1 MATRI
6 IRTDDDPILRKKSRT
21 IDVFDDRLKVLAE
34 DMVETMHQADGVGL
48 AAPQIG
54 ILKRIIVV
62 DLYNDEGPMI
72 FVNPEISNA
81 EGCEVAEEGC
91 LSLPGRHGLVERPEF
106 LILKYQDLEGNHNQ
120 LKAEGLLARILCH
133 EVDHLDGI
141 LYIDRQI
148 LEETE
153 E

>member
-6 IRTDDDPILRKKSRT
+6 IRTDDDPLLRKKSRA
-21 IDVFDDRLKVLAE
+21 IDVFDDRLKLLAE
-34 DMVETMHQADGVGL
+34 DMIETMHQADGVGL

-54 ILKRIIVV
+54 ILKRLIVV
-62 DLYNDEGPMI
+62 DLYNEEGPMI
-72 FVNPEISNA
+72 FVNPELSEA

-91 LSLPGRHGLVERPEF
+91 LSLPGRHGLVERPWS
-106 LILKYQDLEGNHNQ
+106 LTLKYQDLEGNQCQ
-120 LKAEGLLARILCH
+120 LRAEGLFARILCH

-148 LEETE
+148 SEEIE